1 MWREIIFAV
10 FASSGFW
17 AIVQYLLQRYDG
29 KQKQLDEICDKL
41 NQLSER
47 VETNAA
53 TSARTHILRF
63 SDELSSGVNHSQEY
77 FRQVMDDIDTYEQF
91 CMEHPRFRNSYAVM
105 ATQHIRETYAE
116 LLKKQEFNINGGDK
130 NAENEQ

>member
-1 MWREIIFAV
+1 MWQEIILAV

-29 KQKQLDEICDKL
+29 KQKQLDEICNKL

-63 SDELSSGVNHSQEY
+63 SDELSNDIDHSQEY
-77 FRQVMDDIDTYEQF
+77 FRQVLDDIDTYEQF

-105 ATQHIRETYAE
+105 AIQHIRDTYSE